1 MKEYL
6 AELARNVS
14 TPSQGRNVAREYLQA
29 RILGA
34 LQRAGAMIP
43 LAAKAVPV
51 AIAEFVGRYTVN
63 INGMMAG
70 GILAALPPVLLG
82 LIFQCYIVS
91 GMTAGAV
98 KG

>member
-43 LAAKAVPV
+43 LAFHGGTALRFLFAH
-51 AIAEFVGRYTVN
+51 ARYSED
-63 INGMMAG
+63 
-70 GILAALPPVLLG
+70 LDFALERAREKYDLRAYL
-82 LIFQCYIVS
+82 
-91 GMTAGAV
+91 
-98 KG
+98 